1 MKNKIILDSGA
12 LLEYFK
18 LLIESKSI
26 KLTINKE
33 RKLNLFLEL
42 FKERQLY
49 IVPQV
54 LVELYSLLKRDAK
67 DSNSKLKHW
76 LEMLEFPHIKRLTET
91 YISKKEILKERKFL
105 DFGFTDIAL
114 LKALN
119 KENFL
124 LTTDFKLINLCKD
137 KGLEAHHI
145 LEIII

>member
-1 MKNKIILDSGA
+1 MKDKIILDTGA
-12 LLEYFK
+12 LLEYFT

-26 KLTINKE
+26 GLTKNKE
-33 RKLNLFLEL
+33 RKLNLFLEF
-42 FKERQLY
+42 FKERELY

-67 DSNSKLKHW
+67 DSNSKLKKW
-76 LEMLEFPHIKRLTET
+76 LELLEFPHITKLIET
-91 YISKKEILKERKFL
+91 YISKELIIKERKFL

-119 KENFL
+119 KDNLL

-137 KGLEAHHI
+137 KGLEALHI
-145 LEIII
+145 FEIII